1 MGLFSRKSESLSVD
15 ELLELGNKSD
25 KELRK
30 IIESGRVPQRTAK
43 DLRKAAKEAIR
54 RTEGERG
61 IGALAA
67 GVRGGGTS
75 NRNHENIP
83 LRERVHPAEYKR
95 ILQREAK
102 RQGLI

>member
-43 DLRKAAKEAIR
+43 ELRQAAKEMVR
-54 RTEGERG
+54 KTEGERG
-61 IGALAA
+61 TGALAA
-67 GVRGGGTS
+67 GLKGGGTR
-75 NRNHENIP
+75 NRNHQNIP
-83 LRERVHPAEYKR
+83 LKDRVHPAEYKR
-95 ILQREAK
+95 ILEREAK